1 LVDVVTNNSRG
12 IIEALQS
19 VPDGQRGIRWSID
32 ATEKGSKTIL
42 WGKPTNAEIAAVQG
56 LKDIPE
62 TVRDN
67 MVQILTALQSTG
79 EKPIFTGRYVN
90 VFSRNK
96 SARTEG
102 RNYVGSDF
110 QFVSDRTFVPI
121 GIETTTKYYNAAG
134 EALTAGQFAD
144 LQKKRPAEAALYT
157 PKDSVNIKVFDIDA
171 FNQNKTIAR
180 SEGLRIYDK
189 DGNPTGYVKDI
200 KGRDITAQVFN
211 EIFRD
216 DAELGS
222 LANAWFQHYNEGGPI
237 DPTRVETPGG
247 AITEPSAGLLGNG
260 DEALG
265 ERRLTALRA
274 LYGLTVRKGRVV
286 VNPTNFTQTT
296 RGLTFPIMNID
307 PSGLAAI
314 QDTGGRS
321 LITQEGVARGSF
333 NMSPAVWNKV
343 DAANVIK
350 LYGADFAKE
359 YGVNVWSHPNLEN
372 TTITELTQPGGTKSY
387 EIKVGGFD
395 VKTSATTKDAAVLDA
410 NKQVKVHREEL
421 RTRQLADEIFRDEAK
436 RQEKIPGTPEYQ
448 KKQIELQR
456 TEREKAVLAEV
467 AKEQATYNAQI
478 QELNRKQAKLEAQM
492 ERDAEAQRKKYS
504 EDVAKAE
511 AQNKQAVIEL
521 EAERKRITEQ
531 LRQDI
536 EQRAKLRETEDA
548 AAIQNALNSD
558 TERLDIAGRVNQAL
572 TVDPS
577 GLPVAILNSP
587 LTVTRVIGGKPQV
600 LPKPKLYQQG
610 GPAVNSANGNIA
622 AARMLGS
629 PETSQAV
636 PTVNKFYNNSVNQTI
651 ALNKAIGNV
660 WKTELGN
667 QLVAKY
673 EGVDP
678 QGKKIYRYRIYG
690 AGNVEL
696 YNTLDVNAAI
706 KSLRINEY
714 RLRNPDAKISPEEKQ
729 AEKARSEL
737 MRMSSG
743 DSFITRQYINSIE
756 YYRDKEAEKKYPVS
770 DFNKYN
776 Q

>member
-1 LVDVVTNNSRG
+1 
-12 IIEALQS
+12 
-19 VPDGQRGIRWSID
+19 
-32 ATEKGSKTIL
+32 
-42 WGKPTNAEIAAVQG
+42 
-56 LKDIPE
+56 
-62 TVRDN
+62 
-67 MVQILTALQSTG
+67 
-79 EKPIFTGRYVN
+79 
-90 VFSRNK
+90 
-96 SARTEG
+96 
-102 RNYVGSDF
+102 
-110 QFVSDRTFVPI
+110 
-121 GIETTTKYYNAAG
+121 
-134 EALTAGQFAD
+134 
-144 LQKKRPAEAALYT
+144 
-157 PKDSVNIKVFDIDA
+157 
-171 FNQNKTIAR
+171 
-180 SEGLRIYDK
+180 
-189 DGNPTGYVKDI
+189 
-200 KGRDITAQVFN
+200 
-211 EIFRD
+211 
-216 DAELGS
+216 
-222 LANAWFQHYNEGGPI
+222 
-237 DPTRVETPGG
+237 
-247 AITEPSAGLLGNG
+247 
-260 DEALG
+260 
-265 ERRLTALRA
+265 
-274 LYGLTVRKGRVV
+274 
-286 VNPTNFTQTT
+286 
-296 RGLTFPIMNID
+296 MNID

-321 LITQEGVARGSF
+321 LITQEGVTRGQF
-333 NMSPAVWNKV
+333 NMAPAAWNKV
-343 DAANVIK
+343 DAANITK

-359 YGVNVWSHPNLEN
+359 YGVKVWSHPSLEN
-372 TTITELTQPGGTKSY
+372 TTITELTQPGGGKSY

-395 VKTSATTKDAAVLDA
+395 VKTSASTYEAAVIDA
-410 NKQVKVHREEL
+410 NQQVKVHREEL
-421 RTRQLADEIFRDEAK
+421 RTRQLADEIFRREAK
-436 RQEKIPGTPEYQ
+436 EREKIPGTLEYQ
-448 KKQIELQR
+448 QKQVELQR
-456 TEREKAVLAEV
+456 TEREKQILADI
-467 AKEQATYNAQI
+467 AKEQAEYNKQI

-492 ERDAEAQRKKYS
+492 ERDAEAQRRKYS
-504 EDVAKAE
+504 EDVARAE
-511 AQNKQAVIEL
+511 AQNKQAIIEL

-558 TERLDIAGRVNQAL
+558 AERLDIAGRVNQAL

-610 GPAVNSANGNIA
+610 GPAVNSANGNML

-636 PTVNKFYNNSVNQTI
+636 PTVNRFYNNSVDQTV
-651 ALNKAIGNV
+651 ALNKAIGTV

-667 QLVAKY
+667 QLVARY

-729 AEKARSEL
+729 VEKVQGEL

-743 DSFITRQYINSIE
+743 NSYITRQYINSIE
-756 YYRDKEAEKKYPVS
+756 YYRDKEAEKKYPIS
-770 DFNKYN
+770 DFDKYN